1 MTHMTGRPG
10 PGPSSIYNCLLTS
23 CFCLFHKSVTKSI
36 ITDLTPIRTSLR
48 NALIRYFTI
57 YNITCRVTIKKKEK
71 WNRKLQIAYFFS
83 RQVLKCQSAKKYFE
97 HSILKKTWKSE
108 GKERTDFTFL
118 ARNSFQM
125 FFFVHCLFTFL
136 VFGHFVMEY
145 QLVLFIITEYKVA
158 K

>member
-57 YNITCRVTIKKKEK
+57 YNKGAVSLLKRKKNGTE
-71 WNRKLQIAYFFS
+71 NCKLRIFFQTS
-83 RQVLKCQSAKKYFE
+83 FEVPKCKKVFWTLD
-97 HSILKKTWKSE
+97 IKKTWKSE